1 MFTKPA
7 SAHPFSNHPGF
18 QRMFAP
24 GKMTLGMFLP
34 LRFYRGDMRVLE
46 GQSHLVSAMDRF
58 GFAAVWVR
66 DIPLFDPA
74 FGDAGQVFDPFTWL
88 AFLAAKT
95 SQISLATGSAI
106 FPLRHPLDLAKAATT
121 IDQLSGG
128 RLIMGIASGDRA
140 VEFPAY
146 GIDRELRG
154 ERFAE
159 TVEIFRK
166 LVRKN
171 ASMIDSSLG
180 QIDSSQFLPKA
191 RHDAVPLLVT
201 GSSRQTL
208 PWIAEHADGW
218 LTYPDSTHD
227 RQGSVRLAEKI
238 AAWRRLI
245 PGNTFKPHVTNEW
258 LDLVAD
264 PDFPRTPIHNG
275 FVLRTGRNGLIEL
288 LNQWRVAGVNHAALG
303 IQYSERPAE
312 AIIEELAEYV
322 LPLFPSLASLST
334 ETRW

>member
-1 MFTKPA
+1 MSIEPL
-7 SAHPFSNHPGF
+7 SNHPFSTHPGF

-24 GKMTLGMFLP
+24 GQMTLGMFLP
-34 LRFYRGDMRVLE
+34 LRFYRGDMKILA
-46 GQSHLVSAMDRF
+46 GQSRLVSAMDRL

-95 SQISLATGSAI
+95 SHISLATGSAI

-146 GIDRELRG
+146 GIDRESRG
-154 ERFAE
+154 ERFAQ
-159 TVEIFRK
+159 TVDMFRQ
-166 LVRKN
+166 LVSKN
-171 ASMIDSSLG
+171 TSLMDGSLG
-180 QIDSSQFLPKA
+180 RIDSSQFLPKA
-191 RHDAVPLLVT
+191 CHGAVPLLVT

-208 PWIAEHADGW
+208 PWIAEQADGW

-227 RQGSVRLAEKI
+227 RQGSLRLAEKI

-245 PGNTFKPHVTNEW
+245 PGNVFKPHVTNEW
-258 LDLVAD
+258 LDLVDD

-288 LNQWRVAGVNHAALG
+288 LNQWRLAGVNHAALG
-303 IQYSERPAE
+303 IQYAERPAE
-312 AIIEELAEYV
+312 AVIEELAEYV
-322 LPLFPSLASLST
+322 LPLFPSLAALPT
-334 ETRW
+334 QTDW